1 MVSPKNES
9 NLQQSE
15 NTKGH
20 IRNNPST
27 KIFLTP
33 PASILCV
40 TNYGHVNRC
49 AGILTLNVD
58 KNLAH
63 PRHGHLWSPYSGKIF
78 AAATLHYEIDT
89 RTWQSIASIC
99 CRYKLKRIFSDAV
112 SSLTGV
118 LKSTQRNNMSPSSE
132 KTSVFRICC
141 WQSARNTSFKLSV
154 LSMGSR
160 P

>member
-1 MVSPKNES
+1 MQKS

-15 NTKGH
+15 DTKGH

-33 PASILCV
+33 PASICFASQISDMSIA
-40 TNYGHVNRC
+40 C

-89 RTWQSIASIC
+89 RTWQSIARIC
-99 CRYKLKRIFSDAV
+99 CRYKLKRSFSDAV

-132 KTSVFRICC
+132 KTSVFRIC
-141 WQSARNTSFKLSV
+141 
-154 LSMGSR
+154 
-160 P
+160 

>member
-1 MVSPKNES
+1 MKATCSRVKIQKDTYEIIHLRKSFWLHR
-9 NLQQSE
+9 LQY
-15 NTKGH
+15 
-20 IRNNPST
+20 
-27 KIFLTP
+27 F
-33 PASILCV
+33 ASQI
-40 TNYGHVNRC
+40 TDMSIAC

-78 AAATLHYEIDT
+78 AAATLHYKIDT

-132 KTSVFRICC
+132 KTSVFRICW
-141 WQSARNTSFKLSV
+141 WQSARNTSSKLSV